1 MMTALL
7 LTRHAEARVT
17 QRGFSRIGIK
27 TIYEEGVEVGDGGLS
42 IRGLDDLITEH
53 ASRAREAEAQ
63 FRHHKTMIQTLDK
76 LRRRKI
82 IADGDVVIT
91 CYCLSKH
98 GSRRVRI
105 KSRS

>member
-1 MMTALL
+1 
-7 LTRHAEARVT
+7 
-17 QRGFSRIGIK
+17 
-27 TIYEEGVEVGDGGLS
+27 
-42 IRGLDDLITEH
+42 
-53 ASRAREAEAQ
+53 
-63 FRHHKTMIQTLDK
+63 MIQTLDK